1 MKVIEWKRG
10 DCECLVM
17 AERQERELVSIL
29 GQGVACGESEA
40 ESSVRKVRIK
50 KRFGTVATGSALD
63 PI

>member
-1 MKVIEWKRG
+1 M
-10 DCECLVM
+10 VM
-17 AERQERELVSIL
+17 VERQERELVSFL